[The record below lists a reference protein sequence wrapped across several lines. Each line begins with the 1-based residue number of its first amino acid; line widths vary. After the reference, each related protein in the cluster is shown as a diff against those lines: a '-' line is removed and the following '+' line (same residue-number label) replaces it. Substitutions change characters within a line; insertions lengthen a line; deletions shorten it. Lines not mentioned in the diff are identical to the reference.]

1 VINVSRYG
9 IDIVKNLLNR
19 KEKEMKKFLL
29 LLLVFCFAVSIAF
42 AGGGGEKKAGA
53 PEGGFVIAFSNSFI
67 THSWRTQMIN
77 DLQKAAEYYKGQGL
91 IKDLLIQHSGPDLD
105 LQISQIRNFI
115 NIGADALI
123 CDPLSSTALNPIL
136 EEAADA
142 GILVIVTDEPVTS
155 TEVYQVMP
163 THDVW
168 MEKLA
173 RYVFDRMGGK
183 GDVVYLSGI
192 DGAPASDMRD
202 KGFQRALKDYPD
214 INLLTQAFGWWDPSR
229 AQQTM
234 ADVLA
239 AYPKI
244 DGVVSQDG
252 QCISVIRAFQA
263 ANRPLP
269 VLNGSGFVPFF
280 KYWVDNLDKGFTSYA
295 IANGPGFAITCS
307 LGVAVR
313 LLEGK
318 KLKPELL
325 DGKVL
330 HLNHKNIITDDNVKE
345 ELAEHIRLRGVE
357 EYIDEIWTQDR
368 IDALFK

>member
-1 VINVSRYG
+1 
-9 IDIVKNLLNR
+9 
-19 KEKEMKKFLL
+19 MKK
-29 LLLVFCFAVSIAF
+29 LLLVLLIFCFSVSMGF
-42 AGGGGEKKAGA
+42 AGSGGETKAQA
-53 PEGGFVIAFSNSFI
+53 PAGGFVIAFSNSFI

-77 DLQKAAEYYKGQGL
+77 NLQKAAEYYKGQGR

-115 NIGADALI
+115 NIGVDALI
-123 CDPLSSTALNPIL
+123 CDPLSNTALNPIL
-136 EEAADA
+136 EEASDA
-142 GILVIVTDEPVTS
+142 GILVIITDEPVTS
-155 TEVYQVMP
+155 TEMYQVMP

-202 KGFQRALKDYPD
+202 EGFYRALKDYPD

-244 DGVVSQDG
+244 GGVVSQDG
-252 QCISVIRAFQA
+252 QCLSVIRACQA

-269 VLNGSGFVPFF
+269 VLNGSGFRPFF
-280 KYWVDNLDKGFTSYA
+280 EYWVENLDKGFTNYA

-313 LLEGK
+313 ILEGK
-318 KLKPELL
+318 EIKPELL
-325 DGKVL
+325 DGMVL
-330 HLNHKNIITDDNVKE
+330 HLDHKNIITDDNVKE
-345 ELAEHIRLRGVE
+345 QLAEHVRLRGVE
-357 EYIDEIWTQDR
+357 EYIDETWTQDR